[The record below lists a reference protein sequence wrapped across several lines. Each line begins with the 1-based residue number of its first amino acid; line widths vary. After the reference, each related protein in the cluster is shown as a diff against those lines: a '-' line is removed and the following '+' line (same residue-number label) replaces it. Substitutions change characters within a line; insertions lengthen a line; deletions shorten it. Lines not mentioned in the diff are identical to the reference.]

1 MAQQQHSSLSQM
13 DKVVIAAVQGI
24 AFGGGASLALSAD
37 ILILAD
43 NARLGF
49 PFVRLG
55 IVPDGGAT
63 FLLQSKLRAVMA
75 ADLLLTAGEINA
87 EQARSLGLTRRI
99 VGKKRLDD
107 AAQQLATE
115 ISHLPIEALAHT
127 KALWVQS
134 WLHGYQSFLS
144 HETSAFALATSS
156 GGHLKALA
164 EAKEKM
170 SVGPSPD
177 SKFRKS
183 TR

>member
-1 MAQQQHSSLSQM
+1 
-13 DKVVIAAVQGI
+13 
-24 AFGGGASLALSAD
+24 
-37 ILILAD
+37 
-43 NARLGF
+43 
-49 PFVRLG
+49 
-55 IVPDGGAT
+55 
-63 FLLQSKLRAVMA
+63 MA

-115 ISHLPIEALAHT
+115 ISHLPIEALART

-156 GGHLKALA
+156 AGHLKALA
-164 EAKEKM
+164 EAKGKM
-170 SVGPSPD
+170 SVGPFPD